1 MSTSDKNQQISKQI
15 SPAELLSKLKMN
27 IDSWSDAVER
37 FIEVAKVHNEYDE
50 KQQKEIENLSRF
62 LEGPLRKRLTAV
74 FEGKSE
80 LKDRYTNF
88 LEPFYTED
96 GLRNFIEHHFSVT
109 FNRSENQLIYREKER
124 YEKEVGILFL
134 LFKVKKTIES
144 INTLQKTIDSG
155 EVFPCSFSSEK
166 QLEHLKILKEIL
178 KLFFIKFIK
187 KEHLKAIYSRLSEKQ
202 LDTRVML
209 KKREANISYV
219 KDKILDGTEVR
230 DLFVLLF
237 YSLEMRTTK
246 NKKDVNIKFNY
257 LDFELIKNE
266 FLIDWMQRKLKGN
279 KNKEKIYNKYKI
291 EGKTIS
297 ELVKKNPKKEPE
309 ILQKI
314 PLEVFNDIA
323 EKVNELVEEKD
334 KAPISTSSKNHGEI
348 AKIDSM
354 FNRAKKLASVS
365 FDKIKKMITDKMR
378 QKTAP
383 QTNVSKPDYSL
394 STLTKHD
401 IDFGFFDEDHSSYD
415 HKLGHLKKKMGQEQ
429 HQLFQNELWD
439 FFGKIETDQ
448 LVKRDEPV
456 KEWTVPFL
464 IADGEKTCL
473 LIIGAK
479 ISQAKSK
486 GGLRSSNYNFNP
498 YFVYG
503 FNTKED
509 ETYGNLLNKRKVH
522 GSNFYCYSYV
532 EDKVQEEVMNF
543 FQQVIL
549 QEHSP
554 IFKKSDLKFTAKK
567 DQGNTASLIKND
579 YAEQAETPI

>member
-1 MSTSDKNQQISKQI
+1 MSTSDKNQQIPKKT
-15 SPAELLSKLKMN
+15 SPAETLAKLKKN
-27 IDSWSDAVER
+27 IDYWSDAVER

-50 KQQKEIENLSRF
+50 KQQKVIEELSRF

-74 FEGKSE
+74 FEEENE
-80 LKDRYTNF
+80 LGHRYMNF

-96 GLRNFIEHHFSVT
+96 GLRNFIEHHFDVT
-109 FNRSENQLIYREKER
+109 LNRSENQLIYREKER

-155 EVFPCSFSSEK
+155 EVFPCSFSNEK
-166 QLEHLKILKEIL
+166 QLEYLKILKEIL

-202 LDTRVML
+202 LDTRAML

-237 YSLEMRTTK
+237 FSIEMRTTK
-246 NKKDVNIKFNY
+246 NKKAVNIKFNY

-266 FLIDWMQRKLKGN
+266 FLVDWMQRKLRGN
-279 KNKEKIYNKYKI
+279 KNKEKIYQKYKV

-323 EKVNELVEEKD
+323 EQVNEIVEEKD
-334 KAPISTSSKNHGEI
+334 KTPISTSSKNHGEM
-348 AKIDSM
+348 AKIDSI
-354 FNRAKKLASVS
+354 FKKVKKLASFS
-365 FDKIKKMITDKMR
+365 LDKMKMMITGKKK
-378 QKTAP
+378 QSTGSQAGAP
-383 QTNVSKPDYSL
+383 KSDFSL
-394 STLTKHD
+394 STLTKYD
-401 IDFGFFDEDHSSYD
+401 IDFGFFEEVHSTYGN
-415 HKLGHLKKKMGQEQ
+415 KLDNLKKKMGQEQ
-429 HQLFQNELWD
+429 HELFQNELWD
-439 FFGKIETDQ
+439 FFEKIDIDQ

-464 IADGEKTCL
+464 LEDGEKKCL
-473 LIIGAK
+473 LIIGAE
-479 ISQAKSK
+479 ITQAKPKS
-486 GGLRSSNYNFNP
+486 GLKSSNYNFNP

-503 FNTKED
+503 FNKKED
-509 ETYGNLLNKRKVH
+509 ETYGNFLNIRKVH
-522 GSNFYCYSYV
+522 GSSFYCYSYA

-543 FQQVIL
+543 FQQIII
-549 QEHSP
+549 QEQSP
-554 IFKKSDLKFTAKK
+554 IFKNSDLIFNAKK
-567 DQGNTASLIKND
+567 DQRNTASLIKDD
-579 YAEQAETPI
+579 YEE